1 MRTTEAERR
10 IIILPVAVQA
20 RPFPELATNPSTHS
34 PNARRNARTLQW
46 TAFKSA
52 YLVARINAEARHT
65 ELSPKFMLS
74 CSFSQ
79 QAGV

>member
-1 MRTTEAERR
+1 MRTTEAESR
-10 IIILPVAVQA
+10 ILILPVAVQA

-34 PNARRNARTLQW
+34 PNVRRNAKTLQW
-46 TAFKSA
+46 RTFKSA
-52 YLVARINAEARHT
+52 YLVACINAEARHT
-65 ELSPKFMLS
+65 EFSPRFMLS